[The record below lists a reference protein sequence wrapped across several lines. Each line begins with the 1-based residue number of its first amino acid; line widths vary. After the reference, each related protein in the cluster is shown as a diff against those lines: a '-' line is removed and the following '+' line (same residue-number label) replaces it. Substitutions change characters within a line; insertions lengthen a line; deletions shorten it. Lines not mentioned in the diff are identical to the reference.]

1 MSRKT
6 HKFLVFFITTLLGV
20 GVLNLLTTSA
30 YRGINP
36 YVCKEVA
43 GMFAQSPSLLMYE
56 DFDRLGDCVKYYKT
70 IYSVLKRSPGV
81 ESEVSKAKR
90 FESPGKNYLNKSLDF
105 YSR

>member
-20 GVLNLLTTSA
+20 GALNLLTTSA

-43 GMFAQSPSLLMYE
+43 GAFAQSPSLLIYE
-56 DFDRLGDCVKYYKT
+56 DFERLGDCVKYYKK
-70 IYSVLKRSPGV
+70 IYSVLKPDPFREP
-81 ESEVSKAKR
+81 EPLKAKGL
-90 FESPGKNYLNKSLDF
+90 ESPPKNYLKKNLDF
-105 YSR
+105 FSR

>member
-43 GMFAQSPSLLMYE
+43 GMFAQRPSLLPYE
-56 DFDRLGDCVKYYKT
+56 DFDRLGDCVKYYKK
-70 IYSVLKRSPGV
+70 IYSVLKPDPFKGP
-81 ESEVSKAKR
+81 EVPKANR
-90 FESPGKNYLNKSLDF
+90 FESPPKNYLKKDLDF
-105 YSR
+105 FSR